1 MGLVSHQNRSSDTYS
16 ADESNNSIV
25 GLAGWLFA
33 DLLLALAIIFL
44 VGGDIP
50 SISAMSE
57 SNYKNDVT
65 IEFTETKDGDAVTGL
80 RKIDQTFDVY
90 VRFSDPVENFAA
102 DDIELEP
109 SDEWSVRIVEDSK
122 DVDGKKSY
130 QIRLNPESPTS
141 NELKLTID
149 QRQVSN
155 ASRPNSFNERGQLDI
170 SVTICGQIAGIDV
183 DKANVAQVRIPNGA
197 NMSAQQLSSWMQTI
211 EAKKTTEAKE
221 TTKIVDEYGN
231 EQILREMLALPASQ
245 RTQIGFIIIFAGGID
260 AGSGT
265 QVARSKESDILT
277 ALSSNNLVADAAPE
291 LASTTCPTESR
302 VPVRAF
308 WDRQLSK
315 NDLTLELYFFDTGK

>member
-1 MGLVSHQNRSSDTYS
+1 
-16 ADESNNSIV
+16 
-25 GLAGWLFA
+25 
-33 DLLLALAIIFL
+33 
-44 VGGDIP
+44 
-50 SISAMSE
+50 
-57 SNYKNDVT
+57 
-65 IEFTETKDGDAVTGL
+65 
-80 RKIDQTFDVY
+80 
-90 VRFSDPVENFAA
+90 
-102 DDIELEP
+102 
-109 SDEWSVRIVEDSK
+109 
-122 DVDGKKSY
+122 
-130 QIRLNPESPTS
+130 
-141 NELKLTID
+141 
-149 QRQVSN
+149 VSN

-170 SVTICGQIAGIDV
+170 SVTICGQVAGIDV

-211 EAKKTTEAKE
+211 EAKE

>member
-1 MGLVSHQNRSSDTYS
+1 MGLVSHHSRNSNNYSD
-16 ADESNNSIV
+16 DESKNSIV

-33 DLLLALAIIFL
+33 DLLLALAVIFL

-50 SISAMSE
+50 STSAMSE
-57 SNYKNDVT
+57 TNFRDDIT
-65 IEFTETKDGDAVTGL
+65 IEFAETKDGDAVTGL

-90 VRFSDPVENFAA
+90 VRFSDPVENFTA

-122 DVDGKKSY
+122 DVDGKKSF

-141 NELKLTID
+141 NEIKLTIA

-155 ASRPNSFNERGQLDI
+155 ASRPNSFNERGQLNI

-211 EAKKTTEAKE
+211 EAKGSTTNE
-221 TTKIVDEYGN
+221 DGYGN
-231 EQILREMLALPASQ
+231 EQLLREIIALPASQ
-245 RTQIGFIIIFAGGID
+245 RTQIGFIIVFAGGTD
-260 AGSGT
+260 ARAGT
-265 QVARSKESDILT
+265 QVARNKESDLLT
-277 ALSSNNLVADAAPE
+277 ALSSNYLVADAASDLP
-291 LASTTCPTESR
+291 STTCPTESR

-308 WDRQLSK
+308 WSQQLSK
-315 NDLTLELYFFDTGK
+315 NDLTLELYFFDSGK

>member
-1 MGLVSHQNRSSDTYS
+1 MGLVSHHNRSSDSYS
-16 ADESNNSIV
+16 DDESKNSIV

-33 DLLLALAIIFL
+33 DLLLALAVIFL

-50 SISAMSE
+50 STSAMSE

-90 VRFSDPVENFAA
+90 VRFSDPVENFTA

-155 ASRPNSFNERGQLDI
+155 ASRPNSFNERGQLDV

-183 DKANVAQVRIPNGA
+183 DKANVAQVKIPNGA

-211 EAKKTTEAKE
+211 EAKGTT
-221 TTKIVDEYGN
+221 TNDDGYGN
-231 EQILREMLALPASQ
+231 EQILREIIALPASQ
-245 RTQIGFIIIFAGGID
+245 RTQIGFIIVFAGGID
-260 AGSGT
+260 ARSGT
-265 QVARSKESDILT
+265 QVARNKESDLLT
-277 ALSSNNLVADAAPE
+277 ALSSNNLVADASSDLP
-291 LASTTCPTESR
+291 STTCPTESR

-308 WDRQLSK
+308 WSQQLSK
-315 NDLTLELYFFDTGK
+315 NDLTLELYFFDSGE